1 MGQTGNK
8 YQDDI
13 LKPKRINNHTKY
25 KWYKHSQS
33 KGRNSKNG
41 YKSKNQLYVSYKN
54 PKDINKLKIK
64 VERRHKR

>member
-1 MGQTGNK
+1 MEQTGNK

-13 LKPKRINNHTKY
+13 LKPKRINNHAKC

-41 YKSKNQLYVSYKN
+41 YKSKNQLCVSYKN
-54 PKDINKLKIK
+54 PINI
-64 VERRHKR
+64 ERHKQIKNKS